1 MNENEQLLITQQ
13 ALESDVKSQPVRI
26 ADVLVFG
33 PLMIYSGLG
42 KATPQWVR
50 TGMVIIGVGTIVYN
64 LVNYFEVEK
73 RKRNG
78 TALEGMTHGPMHKAE
93 AEFHRP
99 INLLRQVGPR

>member
-1 MNENEQLLITQQ
+1 MNGQEIIVTQQ
-13 ALESDVKSQPVRI
+13 ALASDVKSQPVRI

-42 KATPQWVR
+42 KATPKWVR

-78 TALEGMTHGPMHKAE
+78 NTLEGMNWGPMHKVQAE
-93 AEFHRP
+93 YHRP